1 MYEKYLVN
9 DIPKEFLWGG
19 AVTASQTEGGW
30 DCGGKG
36 VCPPDL
42 IPLVKNRKQNNLMT
56 TVDIQSAI
64 EDKKNY
70 YPRRYAIDWYHDYKD
85 DIKLL
90 KELGIKCLRTSIN
103 WARIFPNGD
112 DEYPNE
118 EGLKYYDGFI
128 DELLKNGI
136 EPLITISHFE
146 MPVNL
151 ALKYNGWYNRKVID
165 FFVKYATVLFERYKG
180 KVHYW
185 IPFDEMNLIARESF
199 NQFGM
204 PSDVIPNT
212 FENKLRALH
221 HEMVAACKITK
232 IAHEIDKNNKVG
244 TMITN
249 HLSYPLTC
257 KPEDAMASLKNDQ
270 FEDFYIEVQA
280 RGGYPKTMF
289 RFLNENNYD
298 IDYLEEDEIVF
309 QEGKADFIGISYYN
323 SRTVSAVSVQN
334 LEDPEVENPYLETS
348 DWGWIIDPLCLRYCL
363 NRLYDHYHLP
373 IFILELGLGTHDTV
387 VDGKV
392 HDQERIHYL
401 SEHLK
406 QMKEAI
412 LDGVQVMGCLMWGP
426 IDIVANSTAQ
436 MSKRYGF
443 IYVDIQDDGSG
454 SRARIK
460 KDSFDWYQRVIETN
474 GSEL

>member
-185 IPFDEMNLIARESF
+185 IPF
-199 NQFGM
+199 
-204 PSDVIPNT
+204 
-212 FENKLRALH
+212 
-221 HEMVAACKITK
+221 
-232 IAHEIDKNNKVG
+232 
-244 TMITN
+244 
-249 HLSYPLTC
+249 
-257 KPEDAMASLKNDQ
+257 
-270 FEDFYIEVQA
+270 
-280 RGGYPKTMF
+280 
-289 RFLNENNYD
+289 
-298 IDYLEEDEIVF
+298 
-309 QEGKADFIGISYYN
+309 
-323 SRTVSAVSVQN
+323 
-334 LEDPEVENPYLETS
+334 
-348 DWGWIIDPLCLRYCL
+348 
-363 NRLYDHYHLP
+363 
-373 IFILELGLGTHDTV
+373 
-387 VDGKV
+387 
-392 HDQERIHYL
+392 
-401 SEHLK
+401 
-406 QMKEAI
+406 
-412 LDGVQVMGCLMWGP
+412 
-426 IDIVANSTAQ
+426 
-436 MSKRYGF
+436 
-443 IYVDIQDDGSG
+443 
-454 SRARIK
+454 
-460 KDSFDWYQRVIETN
+460 
-474 GSEL
+474 